1 MFEQSDKFSVLIK
14 QIKQNLSVWLVI
26 QIIIFLSGSSSIIFG
41 LYKLFSES
49 QIIEESESA
58 CELDPEFGVITV
70 DIGGAVNNPGVYELK
85 LGSRINDLIS
95 VSNGFSDTVDKYH
108 INKVLNLSKR
118 LEDGEKIY
126 IPTIEESKQV
136 ADKSQN
142 NSTSQNELA
151 SAEKIISIN
160 TSSKESL
167 MGLEGIGEKRADD
180 IISGRPYSALNDLLT
195 KEIVTNTIYENIK
208 NSISL

>member
-14 QIKQNLSVWLVI
+14 QLKKNLSVWLVI
-26 QIIIFLSGSSSIIFG
+26 QIIIFLSGTFSIIFG